1 MKLLDAYNNEFYLRL
16 LNNRDENGRSV
27 LHWAASSGQKQLVQW
42 LIEHNVE
49 IDALDDSRYKLK
61 GFNEETSTNSFRSV
75 ELEKSFNTIHLILK
89 LNSKGLNS

>member
-1 MKLLDAYNNEFYLRL
+1 MNLFNAYNNEFYLRL

-61 GFNEETSTNSFRSV
+61 CFDEETSANSFRFV
-75 ELEKSFNTIHLILK
+75 ELEKLFNTIHLILK
-89 LNSKGLNS
+89 LNSK